1 MPFGI
6 SDAIV
11 LAKANNYKI
20 KEYKEDVMK
29 ALATIMGII
38 APATAFAA
46 SEASGEGSGIF
57 VWIFLGFFALIVVGQ
72 LVPAI
77 MLMTGLAKGIAAK
90 KEVKTEAK

>member
-1 MPFGI
+1 
-6 SDAIV
+6 
-11 LAKANNYKI
+11 
-20 KEYKEDVMK
+20 MK
-29 ALATIMGII
+29 ALATIIGSI

-77 MLMTGLAKGIAAK
+77 MLMTGLLKGITAK
-90 KEVKTEAK
+90 KEVKSETN

>member
-1 MPFGI
+1 MHFGI
-6 SDAIV
+6 SNAVV

-46 SEASGEGSGIF
+46 SEASGGVVFLSGSS
-57 VWIFLGFFALIVVGQ
+57 
-72 LVPAI
+72 LVSLP
-77 MLMTGLAKGIAAK
+77 
-90 KEVKTEAK
+90 